1 MKMEYRRLTSNDL
14 DAYFEIRLRALQ
26 NSPSAFLVSHA
37 EQVKEGRD
45 FFAKTLDDQGD
56 NAVIF
61 GALVDRKVIATLGIF
76 REQRQKIAHKS
87 VIWGM
92 YVEEEFRKQGTASK
106 LLELAIDFAKT
117 RMQTKCIFLSAEA
130 KNESALALY
139 KSHGFK
145 SWGQEPMAMFADGQF
160 FEEIHLSLIF

>member
-92 YVEEEFRKQGTASK
+92 YVEEEFRGRKYSQLLLGEVLK
-106 LLELAIDFAKT
+106 LLP
-117 RMQTKCIFLSAEA
+117 REA
-130 KNESALALY
+130 TYYFCQARIPRALDAGE
-139 KSHGFK
+139 HC
-145 SWGQEPMAMFADGQF
+145 P
-160 FEEIHLSLIF
+160 